1 MPICKEVDP
10 ELTGVSTDP
19 GHLQSC
25 HLDEETKNR
34 EAAKLLA
41 GMMAEAS

>member
-10 ELTGVSTDP
+10 VLTAVSDDP
-19 GHLQSC
+19 GHLQAC

>member
-1 MPICKEVDP
+1 MPICKEADP
-10 ELTGVSTDP
+10 ALAEVSDDP
-19 GHLQSC
+19 GHLRAC

-34 EAAKLLA
+34 EARKLLQ

>member
-1 MPICKEVDP
+1 MNICKTADP
-10 ELTGVSTDP
+10 ELASVSDDP
-19 GHLQSC
+19 THLQAC

-41 GMMAEAS
+41 GMMAETG

>member
-1 MPICKEVDP
+1 MPICKEKDP
-10 ELTGVSTDP
+10 DLLPVSDDP
-19 GHLQSC
+19 GHLQAC

-41 GMMAEAS
+41 HMMAETP